1 MHITDYI
8 DNLKNSSRT
17 IANQRAYLGMTFKA
31 NNTLANL
38 INQRLNGTSFNKD
51 LLTITE
57 SILADLINNN
67 CRSIPIEVKAITQL
81 IHLTNHMVTDDRIT
95 LEIVLDLYILKAQ
108 INESTDQDFIIEIT
122 SLVQLLVPNLRSIEV
137 SESITDPTLKESVI
151 QSIQNFSISSKTVY
165 DFSNINRNDIV
176 FTHSCIKDYNL
187 AFNYLSHSLFGSEV
201 VLLLDDN
208 LTLCNVLT

>member
-1 MHITDYI
+1 MLISDYI
-8 DNLKNSSRT
+8 ENLKITSRT
-17 IANQRAYLGMTFKA
+17 NANQRAYLGMTFGS

-38 INQRLNGTSFNKD
+38 INQGLNGTRNHKD

-57 SILADLINNN
+57 SILADLISNN
-67 CRSIPIEVKAITQL
+67 CRSIPIEIKAITQL

-108 INESTDQDFIIEIT
+108 INESTDQDFKTETT
-122 SLVQLLVPNLRSIEV
+122 SLVQLLEPHLRSTEV
-137 SESITDPTLKESVI
+137 SDSITDLTLKDSVI
-151 QSIQNFSISSKTVY
+151 QAIQNFGISSKAVY

-201 VLLLDDN
+201 VLLLDDK
-208 LTLCNVLT
+208 LSVCNVLN